1 VPSAVRQGDASS
13 HGGVVLSGASKVTI
27 VGAPAARVGDSH
39 SCPLRGHGTTPIA
52 SGSGKVTIQGAPA
65 ARTGDTTG
73 CGASLIAGQGKVT
86 IG

>member
-1 VPSAVRQGDASS
+1 MPSAVRQGDPSS

-27 VGAPAARVGDSH
+27 VGAPAARVGDNH
-39 SCPLRGHGTTPIA
+39 SCPLRGHGVKPIA

-65 ARTGDTTG
+65 ARTGDTTV
-73 CGASLIAGQGKVT
+73 CGASLIAGQGKVN

>member
-1 VPSAVRQGDASS
+1 VPSAVRQGDPSS

-27 VGAPAARVGDSH
+27 VGAPAARVGDGH
-39 SCPLRGHGTTPIA
+39 SCPLRGHGVKSIA

-65 ARTGDTTG
+65 ARTGDATG
-73 CGASLIAGQGKVT
+73 CGASLVAGQSKVS

>member
-13 HGGVVLSGASKVTI
+13 HGGAVLSGASKVTI

-39 SCPLRGHGTTPIA
+39 SCPQPTHGTTLIT

-65 ARTGDTTG
+65 ARTGDTTA
-73 CGASLIAGQGKVT
+73 CGASLVAGQSKVS

>member
-1 VPSAVRQGDASS
+1 MPSAVRQGDASS
-13 HGGVVLSGASKVTI
+13 HGGTVISGASKVTI

-39 SCPLRGHGTTPIA
+39 SCPLQGHGVKPIV

-65 ARTGDTTG
+65 ARTGDATG
-73 CGASLIAGQGKVT
+73 CGASLIAGQSKVS

>member
-1 VPSAVRQGDASS
+1 MPSAVRQGDTSD
-13 HGGVVLSGASKVTI
+13 HGGTVLSGASKVTI
-27 VGAPAARVGDSH
+27 VGVPAARVGDGH
-39 SCPLRGHGTTPIA
+39 SCPLRGLGVRPIT

-73 CGASLIAGQGKVT
+73 CGTSLVAGQGKVT